1 MTNLA
6 GKIAIVTGA
15 SGGIGQYIAS
25 TLAAQGADIALV
37 GQNVERLAQAAEKVK
52 AHGRRAECYSVDVSK
67 GDAVQDMVGRAE
79 KDLGPIDIL
88 VNNAGITRDGL
99 VMRMSEED
107 WDQVMTVNLKSV
119 FLFTKAVSRSMM
131 KRRTGSIVNISSII
145 GLIGNAGQGNYS
157 ASKAGI
163 IAFTKSIAK
172 ELASRNVR
180 VNAVAPGFIE
190 TNMTAKM
197 PEDLQKKMLDAIPL
211 GRYGKPEDVASVV
224 AFLAG
229 DGAGYMTG
237 QVLTVCGGLVM

>member
-1 MTNLA
+1 MAALT

-15 SGGIGQYIAS
+15 SGGIGQVIAS

-52 AHGRRAECYSVDVSK
+52 AQGRRAECYSVDVSK

-119 FLFTKAVSRSMM
+119 FLFTKAVSRPMM
-131 KRRTGSIVNISSII
+131 KRRAGSIINISSII

-197 PEDLQKKMLDAIPL
+197 PEELQKKMLDAIPL

>member
-1 MTNLA
+1 MANLA
-6 GKIAIVTGA
+6 GKIALVTGA
-15 SGGIGQYIAS
+15 SGGIGQAIAAR
-25 TLAAQGADIALV
+25 LAADGADVALI
-37 GQNVERLAQAAEKVK
+37 GQSAERLAQAADKVRAAGRK
-52 AHGRRAECYSVDVSK
+52 AACYPCDVSQ
-67 GDAVQDMVGRAE
+67 GGAVQETVAKATQEFGGLDVV
-79 KDLGPIDIL
+79 

-107 WDQVMTVNLKSV
+107 WDQVLSVNLKSV
-119 FLFTKAVSRSMM
+119 FLFTKAASRTMM
-131 KRRTGSIVNISSII
+131 KKRSGAIVNISSII

-163 IAFTKSIAK
+163 IAFTKSMAK

-190 TNMTAKM
+190 TKMTAEM
-197 PEDLQKKMLDAIPL
+197 PEDLQKKMLEAIPL

-224 AFLAG
+224 SFLASE
-229 DGAGYMTG
+229 DAGYMTG

>member
-1 MTNLA
+1 MTSLA

-15 SGGIGQYIAS
+15 SGGIGQVIAS

-37 GQNVERLAQAAEKVK
+37 GQSVERLAQAAEKVK
-52 AHGRRAECYSVDVSK
+52 AQGRRAECYSVDVSK
-67 GDAVQDMVGRAE
+67 GEAVQDMVSRAE

-99 VMRMSEED
+99 VMRMTEED

-119 FLFTKAVSRSMM
+119 FLFTKAISRSMM
-131 KRRTGSIVNISSII
+131 KRRSGSIINISSII